1 MTIAF
6 LSLFFGLISGPYPVE
21 LTIDGS
27 AAAVEIVVD
36 GRPAGRLPGPP
47 WKGTINFGKSLL
59 PHGIVVRALDAD
71 GHELARAE
79 EWVNLPHPLSKAEI
93 VLETGGSAP
102 PKAAKVVWTNLKGEK
117 PLSVSL
123 TFDGLPVALDAGGHA
138 ALPAHDTSSIHMLS
152 AEVQFPAGE
161 TVHRDLAYGGGFG
174 SEVSTELT
182 GIPVRALA
190 GEVPAA
196 AKLDGWLTAQGK
208 PLSVA
213 AVENGPGEL
222 YVVRAPSA
230 PETREKLRL
239 TGKTQSY
246 IRYQLPLGK
255 EDGIRFIVP
264 SPKRVAG
271 SGERSDL
278 FDITA
283 EMEPGTGGL
292 LWALTTFGAPQRGE
306 RFMAS
311 QPRQELRIA
320 DAVAVAGQQA
330 MAQNRRRAVLLI
342 LSGDEKDASEYDP
355 ATVRRYLSALRVPL
369 YVWTLGAPGPTAA
382 AWGTSENIF
391 VASNLYRAAEELQ
404 RQLDS
409 QRIVMVDGRHLP
421 QSIALSPA
429 AAGLQLAGAGTP

>member
-6 LSLFFGLISGPYPVE
+6 LSLFFGLISGPYPLE
-21 LTIDGS
+21 LAVNGP

-93 VLETGGSAP
+93 VLEGGGSAP
-102 PKAAKVVWTNLKGEK
+102 PKGVKVVWTNLKGEK
-117 PLSVSL
+117 PHSISL
-123 TFDGLPVALDAGGHA
+123 AFDGLPVALDAEGHA
-138 ALPAHDTSSIHMLS
+138 ALPAHDMSSIHMLTT
-152 AEVQFPAGE
+152 EVQFSAGE
-161 TVHRDLAYGGGFG
+161 TVHRDLAYGGEFG

-190 GEVPAA
+190 SEVPAA

-230 PETREKLRL
+230 SETHDRMGRLGSLRN
-239 TGKTQSY
+239 
-246 IRYQLPLGK
+246 IRYELQLGK
-255 EDGIRFIVP
+255 EDGFRFVVP
-264 SPKRVAG
+264 TPKRVAG

-278 FDITA
+278 FDIST
-283 EMEPGTGGL
+283 EVEHDNGGL
-292 LWALTTFGAPQRGE
+292 PWALATFGAPQRGE
-306 RFMAS
+306 RLMAY
-311 QPRQELRIA
+311 QPGQELRIA

-330 MAQNRRRAVLLI
+330 MAQNRRRAVLLV

-355 ATVRRYLSALRVPL
+355 ATVRRYLAALRVPL
-369 YVWTLGAPGPTAA
+369 YVWTLGAPGATAA
-382 AWGTSENIF
+382 AWGPSENIA
-391 VASNLYRAAEELQ
+391 VVSNLYRAAEELR

-409 QRIVMVDGRHLP
+409 QRIVLVDGRHLP
-421 QSIALSPA
+421 QSIALSPTA
-429 AAGLQLAGAGTP
+429 TGLELVAGKP